1 MNSTTKLRVYFDKN
15 TYKIRNSTYF
25 CVVITKTVR
34 MKTVIV
40 VGNGMVGYKFCEKFV
55 AKEGSKNFKLI
66 VFGEEPRP
74 AYDRVHLSEFFE
86 NQDAKA
92 LEMAPAEWYAEN
104 NIELIIDE
112 RVSDIHRSS
121 KKITTAKN
129 REFSYDYLVLA
140 TGSSAFVP
148 PIKGV
153 EKKGV
158 FVYRTIEDLEGM
170 LDYAAKLKE
179 KNPGARAAVLGGGL
193 LGLEAGKAVMDMG
206 LEPHIVE
213 FAPKLM
219 PRQLDSRS
227 SQVLQLKLE
236 SIGLNIHLSKATNQ
250 ILGEDA
256 ITGMEFGEDDILDVE
271 MLVVSAG
278 IRPRDELGKTCD
290 LEMGVRGGIVVNNQM
305 QTSDESIYAIGEVA
319 LYNQMIYGLVAPGYD
334 MAEVAASQILGDTN
348 SLMASTIDMSTK
360 LKLIGVDVASFGEPF
375 MPASKGHSVIFE
387 NKTQHL
393 YKRINVSLDGKKL
406 LGGILVGDASD
417 YSMLHQMFLNEM
429 AIPEDPAQLIL
440 PAGDGGASFGD
451 VMDLPDEAQVCSCES
466 VTKGQICGAIES
478 GEATDLAGVVSCTK
492 AGTGCGG
499 CKPMVKDLTEATL
512 KSLGIEVKEGVCE
525 HFDLSRQ
532 DLYQIIQVKEYTSFN
547 EVLDNHGNG
556 GHGCELCKPLVASL
570 MATIHAD
577 TANKE
582 YAIQDSN
589 DRYLANIQRNG
600 TYSVVPRIPGG
611 EITPDKLIALGEIAK
626 KYDLYTKV
634 TGGVRIDLF
643 GATLNQLPLIWKELI
658 SHGFESGHA
667 YGKSLR
673 TVKTCVGSTWCRY
686 GMDESISFGIEL
698 ENRYRGIRAPHKIKG
713 GVSGCIREC
722 AEARGKDFGLI
733 AVEGGWNLYLG
744 GNGGATPRHAELFAE
759 QIDNET
765 VIKYLDRYLMF
776 YMRTAKP
783 LQRTAAWQERLE
795 GGLDYLKEVI
805 IDDKLGI
812 VADLEQEMETLVNR
826 FECEWTQAVN
836 DPEKMKRFN
845 HFVNS
850 EEDDDNLVFVPMRDQ
865 KMPEPWN

>member
-1 MNSTTKLRVYFDKN
+1 MKN
-15 TYKIRNSTYF
+15 I
-25 CVVITKTVR
+25 
-34 MKTVIV
+34 IV

-55 AKEGSKNFKLI
+55 EKSESKDFKI
-66 VFGEEPRP
+66 TVFGEEPRP

-86 NQDAKA
+86 SQNAKA
-92 LEMAPAEWYAEN
+92 LEMAPASWYQEN
-104 NIELIIDE
+104 GIDLVVDE
-112 RVSDIHRSS
+112 RVSDINR
-121 KKITTAKN
+121 KAKTITTAKD

-140 TGSSAFVP
+140 TGSSPFVP

-153 EKKGV
+153 EKEGV

-170 LDYAAKLKE
+170 LAYAAKLKAE
-179 KNPGARAAVLGGGL
+179 KPDARAAVLGGGL
-193 LGLEAGKAVMDMG
+193 LGLEAGKAVLDMG

-227 SQVLQLKLE
+227 SQVLKLKLE

-250 ILGEDA
+250 ILGEGA
-256 ITGMEFGEDDILDVE
+256 ISGMEFGEDDILDVD
-271 MLVVSAG
+271 MLIVSAG
-278 IRPRDELGKTCD
+278 IRPRDELGRACGLD
-290 LEMGVRGGIVVNNQM
+290 VGVRGGIVVDNTM
-305 QTSDESIYAIGEVA
+305 KTSDDSIYAIGEIA

-334 MAEVAASQILGDTN
+334 MAAVAVEQIIGNTEV
-348 SLMASTIDMSTK
+348 LMPSDIDMSTK

-375 MPASKGHSVIFE
+375 MPASKGHSIIFE

-393 YKRINVSLDGKKL
+393 YKRINVSLDGKSL

-417 YSMLHQMFLNEM
+417 YSMLHQVFLNGM
-429 AIPEDPAQLIL
+429 AIPEDPSQLIL
-440 PAGDGGASFGD
+440 PASEGGALLGD
-451 VMDLPDEAQVCSCES
+451 VMDLPDEAQICSCES
-466 VTKGQICGAIES
+466 VTKGQICGVIES
-478 GEATDLAGVVSCTK
+478 EEATDLAGVVSCTK

-499 CKPMVKDLTEATL
+499 CKPMVADLTNATL
-512 KSLGIEVKEGVCE
+512 KSLGIEVKDSVCE
-525 HFDLSRQ
+525 HFDLNRQ
-532 DLYQIIQVKEYTSFN
+532 DLYKIIQVKGYKKFN

-556 GHGCELCKPLVASL
+556 GHGCELCKPLIASL
-570 MATIHAD
+570 MASIHAD

-589 DRYLANIQRNG
+589 DRFLANIQRNG
-600 TYSVVPRIPGG
+600 TYSVVPRVPGG

-626 KYDLYTKV
+626 KYDLYTKI

-686 GMDESISFGIEL
+686 GMDESVSFGIEL

-733 AVEGGWNLYLG
+733 AVEGGWNLYVG
-744 GNGGATPRHAELFAE
+744 GNGGANPRHAELFAE

-776 YMRTAKP
+776 YIRTAKP

-805 IDDKLGI
+805 IEDKLGI
-812 VADLEQEMETLVNR
+812 ADDLEKEMQTLVNR

-836 DPEKMKRFN
+836 SPEMMKRFN

-850 EEDDDNLVFVPMRDQ
+850 EEEDENLVFVPMRDQ
-865 KMPEPWN
+865 KMPEPWV

>member
-1 MNSTTKLRVYFDKN
+1 METVM
-15 TYKIRNSTYF
+15 
-25 CVVITKTVR
+25 VI
-34 MKTVIV
+34 
-40 VGNGMVGYKFCEKFV
+40 GNGMVGYKFCEKFV
-55 AKEGSKNFKLI
+55 AHEASKAFKLI

-74 AYDRVHLSEFFE
+74 AYDRVHLSEYFE

-92 LEMAPAEWYAEN
+92 LEMAPAEWYLEN
-104 NIELIIDE
+104 NIELIVDE
-112 RVSDIHRSS
+112 RVVDINRNA
-121 KKITTAKN
+121 KTIKTAKD
-129 REFSYDYLVLA
+129 RQFSYDYLVMA

-153 EKKGV
+153 EKEGV
-158 FVYRTIEDLEGM
+158 FVYRTIEDLEATM
-170 LDYAAKLKE
+170 AYATKLKE
-179 KNPGARAAVLGGGL
+179 EKPNAKAAVLGGGL
-193 LGLEAGKAVMDMG
+193 LGLEAGKAVLDMG

-227 SQVLQLKLE
+227 SNVLQLKLE
-236 SIGLNIHLSKATNQ
+236 SIGLNIHLSKATNR
-250 ILGEDA
+250 ILGDGK
-256 ITGMEFGEDDILDVE
+256 ITGMEFVEDDILDVD
-271 MLVVSAG
+271 MLIISAG
-278 IRPRDELGKTCD
+278 IRPRDELGRACG
-290 LEMGVRGGIVVNNQM
+290 LEVGVRGGIVVDNTM
-305 QTSDESIYAIGEVA
+305 KTSDENIYAIGEIA

-334 MAEVAASQILGDTN
+334 MAEVAVQQILGKPEVT
-348 SLMASTIDMSTK
+348 MAEDIDMSTK

-375 MPASKGHSVIFE
+375 MPPEKGHSIIYE

-393 YKRINVSLDGKKL
+393 YKRINISHDGTKL
-406 LGGILVGDASD
+406 LGGILVGDAED
-417 YSMLHQMFLNEM
+417 YSILHQMYLNAM
-429 AIPEDPAQLIL
+429 AITEDAAQLIL
-440 PAGDGGASFGD
+440 PTTEGGGALGD
-451 VMDLPDEAQVCSCES
+451 VMDLPDTAQICSCES
-466 VTKGQICGAIES
+466 VTKGQICGVIES
-478 GEATDLAGVVSCTK
+478 GEAADLAGVVGYTK

-499 CKPMVKDLTEATL
+499 CKPMLKNLTESTL
-512 KSLGIEVKEGVCE
+512 KSLGIEVKDHICE
-525 HFDLSRQ
+525 HFEYNRQ
-532 DLYQIIQVKEYTSFN
+532 ELYDIIQVKGYETFDK
-547 EVLDNHGNG
+547 VLDNHGKG
-556 GHGCELCKPLVASL
+556 CGCEICKPVVASL

-589 DRYLANIQRNG
+589 DRFLANIQRNG
-600 TYSVVPRIPGG
+600 TYSVVPRVPGG

-626 KYDLYTKV
+626 KYDLYTKI

-643 GATLNQLPLIWKELI
+643 GATLKQLPLIWKDLI

-686 GMDESISFGIEL
+686 GMDESVSFGIEL

-733 AVEGGWNLYLG
+733 AVEGGWNLYVG
-744 GNGGATPRHAELFAE
+744 GNGGANPRHAQLLAE

-765 VIKYLDRYLMF
+765 VVKYIDRYLMF

-783 LQRTAAWQERLE
+783 LQRTAAWLEGLE
-795 GGLDYLKEVI
+795 GGLDYLKEVV
-805 IDDKLGI
+805 IDDKIGI
-812 VADLEQEMETLVNR
+812 AEDLEIEMQTLVNR
-826 FECEWTQAVN
+826 YECEWTQAVN
-836 DPEKMKRFN
+836 DPEMMKRFN

-850 EEDDDNLVFVPMRDQ
+850 EEEDDNLVFVPMREQ
-865 KMPEPWN
+865 KMPKQWVKVL

>member
-1 MNSTTKLRVYFDKN
+1 
-15 TYKIRNSTYF
+15 
-25 CVVITKTVR
+25 

-55 AKEGSKNFKLI
+55 ASSNNEDYKII

-92 LEMAPAEWYAEN
+92 LEMAPAEWYQEN
-104 NIELIIDE
+104 KIDLIVDE
-112 RVSDIHRSS
+112 RVSDIHRNT
-121 KKITTAKN
+121 KTIITAKN
-129 REFSYDYLVLA
+129 RTFNYDYLVLA

-153 EKKGV
+153 EKEGV

-170 LDYAAKLKE
+170 LSYAAKIKA
-179 KNPGARAAVLGGGL
+179 KNPAAKAAVLGGGL

-213 FAPKLM
+213 FASKLM

-250 ILGEDA
+250 ILGNGS
-256 ITGMEFGEDDILDVE
+256 IVGMEFGEDDVLDVD

-278 IRPRDELGKTCD
+278 IRPRDELGKTSG
-290 LEMGVRGGIVVNNQM
+290 LEMGVRGGIVVNNKM
-305 QTSDESIYAIGEVA
+305 QTSDENIFAIGEVA

-334 MAEVAASQILGDTN
+334 MAGIAVEQILGKED
-348 SLMASTIDMSTK
+348 SLMVDDIDMSTK

-375 MPASKGHSVIFE
+375 MPASKGHSIIFE

-393 YKRINVSLDGKKL
+393 YKRINVSHDGKKL

-417 YSMLHQMFLNEM
+417 YSMLHQIYLNGM
-429 AIPEDPAQLIL
+429 KIPEDPSQLIL
-440 PAGDGGASFGD
+440 PASDGGAAFGD

-466 VTKGQICGAIES
+466 VTKGQICGVIES
-478 GEATDLAGVVSCTK
+478 GEAKDLADVVSCTK

-499 CKPMVKDLTEATL
+499 CKPMVADLTTAKL
-512 KSLGIEVKEGVCE
+512 KSLGIEVKDSVCE
-525 HFDLSRQ
+525 HFDYNRQ
-532 DLYQIIQVKEYTSFN
+532 DLYKIIEVKGYKTFN

-589 DRYLANIQRNG
+589 DRFLANIQRNG
-600 TYSVVPRIPGG
+600 TYSVVPRVPGG
-611 EITPDKLIALGEIAK
+611 EITPDKLIALGQIAK

-686 GMDESISFGIEL
+686 GMDESVSFGIEL

-744 GNGGATPRHAELFAE
+744 GNGGANPRHAELFAE

-812 VADLEQEMETLVNR
+812 VEDLEKEMQTLVNR

-836 DPEKMKRFN
+836 DPEVMKRFN

-850 EEDDDNLVFVPMRDQ
+850 DEEDDNIVFVPMRDQ
-865 KMPEPWN
+865 KMPEAWV

>member
-1 MNSTTKLRVYFDKN
+1 MK
-15 TYKIRNSTYF
+15 KI
-25 CVVITKTVR
+25 
-34 MKTVIV
+34 IV

-55 AKEGSKNFKLI
+55 AQETAKNFQII

-74 AYDRVHLSEFFE
+74 AYDRVHLSEFFD

-92 LEMAPAEWYAEN
+92 LEMAPAEWYSEN
-104 NIELIIDE
+104 GIELITGE
-112 RVSDIHRSS
+112 RVSDINRSG
-121 KKITTAKN
+121 KKITTAKD
-129 REFSYDYLVLA
+129 REFSYDYLIMA
-140 TGSSAFVP
+140 TGSSPFVP

-153 EKKGV
+153 EKEGV

-170 LDYAAKLKE
+170 LAYAAKLKE
-179 KNPGARAAVLGGGL
+179 EKPNARAAVLGGGL
-193 LGLEAGKAVMDMG
+193 LGLEAGKAVLDMG

-213 FAPKLM
+213 FASKLM

-227 SQVLQLKLE
+227 SQVLKLKLE

-250 ILGEDA
+250 ILGDGK
-256 ITGMEFGEDDILDVE
+256 ITGMEFGEDDVLDVD
-271 MLVVSAG
+271 MLIVSAG
-278 IRPRDELGKTCD
+278 IRPRDELAKACG
-290 LEMGVRGGIVVNNQM
+290 LEVGVRGGIVVDNTM
-305 QTSDESIYAIGEVA
+305 KTSDENIYAIGEIA

-334 MAEVAASQILGDTN
+334 MADIAVRQILGETEAIMPE
-348 SLMASTIDMSTK
+348 SIDMSTK

-375 MPASKGHSVIFE
+375 MPASKGHSIIFE
-387 NKTQHL
+387 NKTEYL

-406 LGGILVGDASD
+406 LGGILVGDATD
-417 YSMLHQMFLNEM
+417 YSMLHQIYLNGM
-429 AIPEDPAQLIL
+429 AIPENAAQLIL
-440 PAGDGGASFGD
+440 PASEGGAAFGD
-451 VMDLPDEAQVCSCES
+451 VMDLPDEAQICSCES
-466 VTKGQICGAIES
+466 VTKGQICGVIES
-478 GEATDLAGVVSCTK
+478 GEAKDLGDVVNCTK

-499 CKPMVKDLTEATL
+499 CKPMVADLTNAKL
-512 KSLGIEVKEGVCE
+512 KSLGIEVKDTICE
-525 HFDLSRQ
+525 HFDYNRQ
-532 DLYQIIQVKEYTSFN
+532 DLYQIIQVKGYTKFN

-556 GHGCELCKPLVASL
+556 GHGCELCKPVVASL
-570 MATIHAD
+570 MASIHAD

-589 DRYLANIQRNG
+589 DRFLANIQRNG
-600 TYSVVPRIPGG
+600 TYSVVPRVPGG

-626 KYDLYTKV
+626 KYDLYTKI

-643 GATLNQLPLIWKELI
+643 GATLRQLPLIWKELI

-686 GMDESISFGIEL
+686 GMDESVSFGIEL

-744 GNGGATPRHAELFAE
+744 GNGGANPRHAELFAE

-765 VIKYLDRYLMF
+765 VIKYLDRYLML

-812 VADLEQEMETLVNR
+812 AEDLEKEMQTLVNK

-836 DPEKMKRFN
+836 NPEMMKRFS

-850 EEDDDNLVFVPMRDQ
+850 EEEDDNLVFVPMREQ
-865 KMPEPWN
+865 KMPEPWSN

>member
-1 MNSTTKLRVYFDKN
+1 
-15 TYKIRNSTYF
+15 
-25 CVVITKTVR
+25 
-34 MKTVIV
+34 MKTIVV

-55 AKEGSKNFKLI
+55 NHENNPGYRI
-66 VFGEEPRP
+66 VIFGEEPGP

-86 NQDAKA
+86 NQDAEK
-92 LEMAPAEWYAEN
+92 LEMASAQWYKDN
-104 NIELIIDE
+104 TIELITDTRIN
-112 RVSDIHRSS
+112 DIQRDS
-121 KKITTAKN
+121 KTVITSN
-129 REFSYDYLVLA
+129 NESIPYDILVLA
-140 TGSSAFVP
+140 TGSSPFVP
-148 PIKGV
+148 PIKNV
-153 EKKGV
+153 DKEGV
-158 FVYRTIEDLEGM
+158 FVYRTIEDLEDM
-170 LDYAAKLKE
+170 LAYAE
-179 KNPGARAAVLGGGL
+179 KVKGRKSDGKAAILGGGL
-193 LGLEAGKAVMDMG
+193 LGLEAGKAVLDMG
-206 LEPHIVE
+206 LEAHVVE

-219 PRQLDSRS
+219 PRQLDKRS
-227 SQVLQLKLE
+227 SDVLQLKLE
-236 SIGLNIHLSKATNQ
+236 SMGINIHLSKATSQ
-250 ILGEDA
+250 ILGDDY
-256 ITGMEFGEDDILDVE
+256 ITGMEFGEDGSLDCD
-271 MLVVSAG
+271 MLIVSAG
-278 IRPRDELGKTCD
+278 IRPRDELAKTCD
-290 LEMGVRGGIVVNNQM
+290 LQVGVRGGIVVNNKM
-305 QTSDESIYAIGEVA
+305 QTSDPNIYAIGEVA

-334 MAEVAASQILGDTN
+334 MAEVAVNQILGN
-348 SLMASTIDMSTK
+348 SDVTMVEDIDMSTK

-375 MPASKGHSVIFE
+375 MPADKGLSIVFE
-387 NKTQHL
+387 NKTQFL

-406 LGGILVGDASD
+406 LGGIMVGDATD
-417 YSMLHQMFLNEM
+417 YSMLHQIYLNSM

-440 PAGDGGASFGD
+440 PSSDGSASFGD
-451 VMDLPDEAQVCSCES
+451 VTDLPDEAQICSCES
-466 VTKGQICGAIES
+466 VTKGQICSVIES

-499 CKPMVKDLTEATL
+499 CKPMLKNLTDATL
-512 KSLGIEVKEGVCE
+512 KSLGIEVKDHICE
-525 HFDLSRQ
+525 HFDYNRQ
-532 DLYQIIQVKEYTSFN
+532 ELYSIIQVKGYQTFN

-556 GHGCELCKPLVASL
+556 GHGCEICKPVVASL

-589 DRYLANIQRNG
+589 DRFLANIQRNG
-600 TYSVVPRIPGG
+600 TYSVVPRVPGG

-626 KYDLYTKV
+626 KYDLYTKI

-643 GATLNQLPLIWKELI
+643 GATLRQLPLIWKDLI

-686 GMDESISFGIEL
+686 GMDESVSFGIEL

-733 AVEGGWNLYLG
+733 AVEGGWNLYVG
-744 GNGGATPRHAELFAE
+744 GNGGANPRHAQLLAE

-765 VIKYLDRYLMF
+765 VVKYIDRFLMF

-783 LQRTAAWQERLE
+783 LQRTAAWLETLE

-805 IDDKLGI
+805 VDDKIGI
-812 VADLEQEMETLVNR
+812 AEDLEREMQTLVNKY
-826 FECEWTQAVN
+826 ECEWTQAVN
-836 DPEKMKRFN
+836 DPEMMKRFN

-850 EEDDDNLVFVPMRDQ
+850 EEEDDNLVFVPMREQ
-865 KMPEPWN
+865 KMPEPWQ

>member
-1 MNSTTKLRVYFDKN
+1 MQ
-15 TYKIRNSTYF
+15 
-25 CVVITKTVR
+25 
-34 MKTVIV
+34 TVIV

-55 AKEGSKNFKLI
+55 QASKNKEYKII

-92 LEMAPAEWYAEN
+92 LEMAPAEWYKEN
-104 NIELIIDE
+104 GIDLVVDE
-112 RVSDIHRSS
+112 MVSDIQRET
-121 KKITTAKN
+121 KTIITAKN
-129 REFSYDYLVLA
+129 RVLNYDYLVLA

-153 EKKGV
+153 EKEGV
-158 FVYRTIEDLEGM
+158 FVYRTIEDLEDM
-170 LDYAAKLKE
+170 LAYAAKLK
-179 KNPGARAAVLGGGL
+179 KANPKARAAVLGGGL

-206 LEPHIVE
+206 LDPHIVE

-219 PRQLDSRS
+219 PRQLDARS
-227 SQVLQLKLE
+227 SKVLQLKLE

-250 ILGEDA
+250 ILGEDH
-256 ITGMEFGEDDILDVE
+256 IIGMEFGEDDILGVD

-278 IRPRDELGKTCD
+278 IRPRDELGKTCN
-290 LEMGVRGGIVVNNQM
+290 LEMGTRGGIVVNNKM

-319 LYNQMIYGLVAPGYD
+319 LLNQMIYGLVAPGYD
-334 MAEVAASQILGDTN
+334 MAGVAVDQIIGKTD
-348 SLMASTIDMSTK
+348 SLMPADIDMSTK

-375 MPASKGHSVIFE
+375 MPAAKGHSIIFE

-393 YKRINVSLDGKKL
+393 YKRINVSLDGKSL

-417 YSMLHQMFLNEM
+417 YSMLHQIYLNGM
-429 AIPEDPAQLIL
+429 KIPEDPAQLIL

-451 VMDLPDEAQVCSCES
+451 VMDLPDEAQICSCES
-466 VTKGQICGAIES
+466 VTKGQICGVIER
-478 GEATDLAGVVSCTK
+478 GEATDVAGVVSCTK

-499 CKPMVKDLTEATL
+499 CKPMVTDLTNATL

-532 DLYQIIQVKEYTSFN
+532 DLYKIIQVKGYTAFD

-570 MATIHAD
+570 MASINAD

-589 DRYLANIQRNG
+589 DRFLANIQRNG
-600 TYSVVPRIPGG
+600 TYSVVPRVPGG
-611 EITPDKLIALGEIAK
+611 EITPDKLIALGQIAK

-686 GMDESISFGIEL
+686 GMDESVSFGIEL

-733 AVEGGWNLYLG
+733 AVDGGWNLYLG

-765 VIKYLDRYLMF
+765 VIKYIDRYLMF

-783 LQRTAAWQERLE
+783 LQRTAAWQDRLE
-795 GGLDYLKEVI
+795 GGIDYLREVI
-805 IDDKLGI
+805 IEDKLGI
-812 VADLEQEMETLVNR
+812 AADLDEEMQTLVNK

-836 DPEKMKRFN
+836 DPETMKRFN

-850 EEDDDNLVFVPMRDQ
+850 EDEDDNLVFVPLRDQ
-865 KMPEPWN
+865 KMPEPWK